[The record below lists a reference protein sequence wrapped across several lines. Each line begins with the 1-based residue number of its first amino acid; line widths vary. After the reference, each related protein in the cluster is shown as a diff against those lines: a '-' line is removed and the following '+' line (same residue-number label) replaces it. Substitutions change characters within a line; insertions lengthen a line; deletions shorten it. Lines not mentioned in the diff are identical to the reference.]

1 MTSPHILHP
10 AEEPL
15 AASPALTTSSGDLL
29 LSSLMAGRTYENIPR
44 IKPARGRLMRPEPLA
59 MPGGGSSITGTGGGS
74 TGWRHG
80 IDGGRGRRG

>member
-15 AASPALTTSSGDLL
+15 APSPALTSAKGDLL
-29 LSSLMAGRTYENIPR
+29 FDALIGQRRFHDAPVRPLA
-44 IKPARGRLMRPEPLA
+44 GRLMRPEPQA